1 MPSSHDDVDE
11 PTTVNGASTHYFHQ
25 RDKDQLTKRM
35 TRRLRELGFERHS
48 HTSAAGRVLD
58 RWRSTPAAAP
68 EPKAEIDSIRQAVG
82 RGDRVALEAYGDLN
96 GTLRRMRDL
105 SAAVT
110 GRPAIASGQ
119 IWRSMQVPT

>member
-1 MPSSHDDVDE
+1 MQF
-11 PTTVNGASTHYFHQ
+11 STH
-25 RDKDQLTKRM
+25 TNP
-35 TRRLRELGFERHS
+35 RR
-48 HTSAAGRVLD
+48 
-58 RWRSTPAAAP
+58 P
-68 EPKAEIDSIRQAVG
+68 EIEG
-82 RGDRVALEAYGDLN
+82 TGDWVALEAYGALN

>member
-1 MPSSHDDVDE
+1 MTFKTELPQ
-11 PTTVNGASTHYFHQ
+11 ASCHSFC
-25 RDKDQLTKRM
+25 
-35 TRRLRELGFERHS
+35 ELVFV
-48 HTSAAGRVLD
+48 ALM
-58 RWRSTPAAAP
+58 AAP
-68 EPKAEIDSIRQAVG
+68 EPKAEIDSIRQAVA
-82 RGDRVALEAYGDLN
+82 RGDWVALEAYGDLN